1 MRKIPTFFTGL
12 TLLPGIML
20 AWVNATAQTTDTTEA
35 EAPAAA
41 TPEAFSP
48 DAQQAATVAE
58 VIIKVNEAA
67 NYLHD
72 RGQAGFSD
80 FNNNARWVWKDSY
93 VFVFSCRDNRMIAH
107 PLRPDLVGKPI
118 MQMEDEHGN
127 MFFENLCEAGEGND
141 GGWVEYWWPRP
152 GEGKASRKVSF
163 TRSTEVSFQPDVR
176 VGAGV
181 YDDEMSVEEL
191 NQLSEHS
198 TAPTRYAP

>member
-1 MRKIPTFFTGL
+1 MRKILTGFTGP
-12 TLLPGIML
+12 TLLLGTTL
-20 AWVNATAQTTDTTEA
+20 VWVSATAQTTDTEA
-35 EAPAAA
+35 EAEAEATPAATSSHDMA
-41 TPEAFSP
+41 N
-48 DAQQAATVAE
+48 AATVPE
-58 VIIKVNEAA
+58 VIVKVNEAA

-127 MFFENLCEAGEGND
+127 MFFEQLCEAGEGSD

-163 TRSTEVSFQPDVR
+163 TRSTQVSFQPDVR

-191 NQLSEHS
+191 NQLSERS
-198 TAPTRYAP
+198 AAPIRYAP